1 MKKIF
6 LAGIIQGSFR
16 DKSIHS
22 QDYRGE
28 IMAAIESAF
37 PDAIVYNPLHGHEN
51 SVDYDDAKGKA
62 TFFNSLDE
70 IKKCD
75 LMIAYLPQAS
85 LGTAV
90 EIWECYKLGIPVWT
104 ITSMK
109 TNWVVRFCSEK
120 IFDDID
126 SLARHLKSLKATSLK
141 DK

>member
-1 MKKIF
+1 MKRVF
-6 LAGIIQGSFR
+6 LAGIIQGSSK

-22 QDYRGE
+22 QDYRE
-28 IMAAIESAF
+28 RIIEAIESTF
-37 PDAIVYNPLHGHEN
+37 PGAVVYNPLHGHEN
-51 SVDYDDAKGKA
+51 SVEYDDIKGKT
-62 TFFNSLDE
+62 TFLNSLDV

-104 ITSMK
+104 ITPMK

-126 SLARHLKSLKATSLK
+126 SLARYLHSLRATSLK
-141 DK
+141 EK